1 LYFCAYKIML
11 KSLISHDKQ
20 LDLFSPK
27 VMGILNLTPDS
38 FYDGGKYSSIDS
50 QLKRVEQMLEEGA
63 SIIDMGAVSTRPG
76 SIKVSESEEMDR
88 LLPSL
93 KAIRHHFPDAFLSID
108 TYHASIA
115 EETVKLGADMINDI
129 YGGLYGVGMLETIAR
144 LNVPYILMHM
154 KGEPE
159 TMQHNPQYQDV
170 VAEIA
175 YFFQQQI
182 AKLREL
188 DFGQMLIDPGF
199 GFGKTAEHNFQI
211 LRRLPEF
218 QTLGCP
224 VVAGLSRKSM
234 IWKSLGVTVQ
244 EAGNGTT
251 VLHTFALLKGVGI
264 LRTHDVKEAVQTIK
278 LVEKVRET

>member
-1 LYFCAYKIML
+1 ML
-11 KSLISHDKQ
+11 KSLISHGKQ
-20 LDLFSPK
+20 LDLSSPK

-38 FYDGGKYSSIDS
+38 FFDGGKYSSIDS
-50 QLKRVEQMLEEGA
+50 QLKRVEQMLAEGA
-63 SIIDMGAVSTRPG
+63 SIIDLGAVSTRPG

-144 LNVPYILMHM
+144 LKVPYILMHM

-159 TMQHNPQYQDV
+159 TMQHNPQYNDV

-182 AKLREL
+182 VKLREL
-188 DFGQMLIDPGF
+188 DFGQILIDPGF
-199 GFGKTAEHNFQI
+199 GFGKTVEHNFEI

-234 IWKSLGVTVQ
+234 IRKSLGVTVQ

-264 LRTHDVKEAVQTIK
+264 LRAHDVKEAVQTIE
-278 LVEKVRET
+278 LVGKVRKT

>member
-1 LYFCAYKIML
+1 ML